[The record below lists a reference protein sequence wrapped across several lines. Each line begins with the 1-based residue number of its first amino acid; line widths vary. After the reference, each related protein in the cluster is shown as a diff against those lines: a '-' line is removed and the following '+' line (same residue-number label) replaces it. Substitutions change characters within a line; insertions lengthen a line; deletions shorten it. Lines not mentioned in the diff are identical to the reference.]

1 MRLSHVFGAYFA
13 APLVCP
19 PTTGGPLR
27 KVVGFALIGLAI
39 AGAAYGDSRRAAADP
54 VLMHFVSRPDLTP
67 PVVTIDV
74 KGKAAAPGYIF
85 IAPKKIRPEGPLIID
100 SRGRPIWF
108 HPQAQGATDFRVQRY
123 RGRKVLTW
131 WEGESTNGIGSGHYV
146 IYNDRYRRIALV
158 QAGNGLAGDEHEFTI
173 TPRNTAL
180 ITYYNQRGDTWDS
193 GFQELAIPSG
203 RVLFQWSALAHVPLS
218 ESYSQARGSQPFDY
232 FHINSVAL
240 GPDGNYLISARNT
253 HALYDINRRT
263 GAIRWR
269 LGGRRSDFAM
279 GSGTTFNWQH
289 DARWHPRNTI
299 SLFDNGANPAVEKES
314 RALLLRVNVSAR
326 RVSLV
331 RAYVHPQGLLS
342 GSQGNMQVLAKGHVF
357 VGWGQNP
364 WFTEFDAAGHV
375 VFDGYFAK
383 DADSY
388 RAYRLNWR
396 GRPAVRPAAAV
407 RRSGGRVTVYASWN
421 GATGVSRWQVLAG
434 PSAHKL
440 KPVRTVA
447 RTGFE
452 TAIALKTGARMFA
465 VRAVGFSGAKATS
478 APMAPSS

>member
-1 MRLSHVFGAYFA
+1 
-13 APLVCP
+13 
-19 PTTGGPLR
+19 
-27 KVVGFALIGLAI
+27 
-39 AGAAYGDSRRAAADP
+39 
-54 VLMHFVSRPDLTP
+54 MHFVSRPDLTP

-74 KGKAAAPGYIF
+74 KGKAAASGYIF

-123 RGRKVLTW
+123 RGQKVLTW

-146 IYNDRYRRIALV
+146 IYNDQYRRIAV
-158 QAGNGLAGDEHEFTI
+158 IKAGNGLAGDEHEFTI

-218 ESYSQARGSQPFDY
+218 ESYAKANGSQPFDY

-240 GPDGNYLISARNT
+240 GPDGNYLISGRNT

-269 LGGRRSDFAM
+269 LGGKRTDFVM
-279 GSGTTFNWQH
+279 GSAATFNWQH
-289 DARWHPRNTI
+289 DARWHSHNTI

-314 RALLLRVNVSAR
+314 RALLLRVNVGAR
-326 RVSLV
+326 KVSLAH
-331 RAYVHPQGLLS
+331 AYVHPQGLLS
-342 GSQGNMQVLAKGHVF
+342 GSQGNMQMLPKGHVF

-375 VFDGYFAK
+375 VFNGYFAK

-388 RAYRLNWR
+388 RAYRLKWR
-396 GRPAVRPAAAV
+396 GRPAVRPIAAV

-434 PSAHKL
+434 PSGRKL

-452 TAIALKTGARMFA
+452 TAIELTTGAKMFA
-465 VRAVGFSGAKATS
+465 VHAVGFTGAKATS
-478 APMAPSS
+478 APKAASS

>member
-1 MRLSHVFGAYFA
+1 MRLSHVFGAYLA
-13 APLVCP
+13 APLVCA

-27 KVVGFALIGLAI
+27 KVLGFALIGLAI

-54 VLMHFVSRPDLTP
+54 GLMHFVSRPDLTP

-146 IYNDRYRRIALV
+146 IYNDRYRRIAIV
-158 QAGNGLAGDEHEFTI
+158 KAGNGLAGDEHEFTI

-240 GPDGNYLISARNT
+240 GPDGNYLISGRNT

-269 LGGRRSDFAM
+269 LGGKRSDFAM
-279 GSGTTFNWQH
+279 GTGTAFNWQH
-289 DARWHPRNTI
+289 DARWHSRNTI

-314 RALLLRVNVSAR
+314 RALLLRVNVGAR

-407 RRSGGRVTVYASWN
+407 HGSGGRVTVYASWN
-421 GATGVSRWQVLAG
+421 GATAVSRWQVLAG

-465 VRAVGFSGAKATS
+465 VRAVGFSGANATS

>member
-1 MRLSHVFGAYFA
+1 
-13 APLVCP
+13 
-19 PTTGGPLR
+19 
-27 KVVGFALIGLAI
+27 
-39 AGAAYGDSRRAAADP
+39 
-54 VLMHFVSRPDLTP
+54 MHFVSRPDLTP

-74 KGKAAAPGYIF
+74 KAKSAQPGYIF
-85 IAPKKIRPEGPLIID
+85 IAPKKIKPEGPLIID
-100 SRGRPIWF
+100 SRGRPVWF

-123 RGRKVLTW
+123 HGRKVLTW
-131 WEGESTNGIGSGHYV
+131 WEGESANGIGTGHYV
-146 IYNDRYRRIALV
+146 IYNDQYRRIAV
-158 QAGNGLAGDEHEFTI
+158 IKAGNGLAGDEHEFTI

-193 GFQELAIPSG
+193 GFQELTIPSG

-218 ESYSQARGSQPFDY
+218 ESYSQPRGSQPFDY

-240 GPDGNYLISARNT
+240 GPDGNYLISGRNT
-253 HALYDINRRT
+253 RALYDINRRT

-269 LGGRRSDFAM
+269 LGGKRTDFAM

-289 DARWHPRNTI
+289 DARWRSRNTI

-314 RALLLRVNVSAR
+314 RALLLRVNISAR
-326 RVSLV
+326 KVSLLH
-331 RAYVHPQGLLS
+331 AYVHPQGLLS
-342 GSQGNMQVLAKGHVF
+342 GSQGNMQTLPKGHVF

-364 WFTEFDAAGHV
+364 WFTEFDAGGRV
-375 VFDGYFAK
+375 VFDGFFAK
-383 DADSY
+383 EADSY
-388 RAYRLNWR
+388 RADRLKWR
-396 GRPAVRPAAAV
+396 GRPAIRPAAAV

-434 PSAHKL
+434 PSARKL
-440 KPVRTVA
+440 KPVRTVV

-452 TAIALKTGARMFA
+452 TAIELRTGARMFA

-478 APMAPSS
+478 TPTAASS